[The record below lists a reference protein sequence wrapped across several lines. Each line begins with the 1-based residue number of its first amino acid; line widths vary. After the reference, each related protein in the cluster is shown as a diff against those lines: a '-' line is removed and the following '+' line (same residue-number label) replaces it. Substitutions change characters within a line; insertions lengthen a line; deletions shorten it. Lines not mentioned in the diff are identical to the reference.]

1 MLDGVTVAHFDRASG
16 ERLVPVRRALGI
28 TTFGVNLMSLTPGQ
42 RARIHRHTVQ
52 EEAYLVLEGT
62 LTVIVEGEEHE
73 LAPFDAIRV
82 APDLRRQLVNQ
93 GSVRVLLL
101 ALGGSAQH
109 VGRDGEAFAAWDD
122 VGGRPPADVPLPPD
136 LNL

>member
-1 MLDGVTVAHFDRASG
+1 VQDGVTLAHFDRDSS

-42 RARIHRHTVQ
+42 RARIHRHAVQ

-62 LTVIVEGEEHE
+62 LTLIVEQEEYE
-73 LAPFDAIRV
+73 LGPYDAIRV
-82 APDLRRQLVNQ
+82 PPALRRQLVNR
-93 GSVRVLLL
+93 SSARVLVL
-101 ALGGSAQH
+101 ALGGSGEHA
-109 VGRDGEAFAAWDD
+109 GRDAEAFGSWDD
-122 VGGRPPADVPLPPD
+122 PGGRPPADVPLPPD

>member
-1 MLDGVTVAHFDRASG
+1 M
-16 ERLVPVRRALGI
+16 PVRRALGI
-28 TTFGVNLMSLTPGQ
+28 TTFGVNLLSLTPGQ
-42 RARIHRHTVQ
+42 RARIHRHTAQ

-62 LTVIVEGEEHE
+62 LTVIVESEEHE
-73 LAPFDAIRV
+73 LGPFDAIRV
-82 APDLRRQLVNQ
+82 APDLRRQLVNR

-101 ALGGSAQH
+101 ALGGSGEHAGT
-109 VGRDGEAFAAWDD
+109 GRRGVRGSWDD